1 MNYLSY
7 TFKLNEKKVP
17 FKKYVS
23 ETGKVFQNLRG
34 GLEIFQKGE
43 GLTKKRWRKFIGH
56 WPRSCIFIVNFK
68 HISHLVLVFLL
79 LTLSR

>member
-56 WPRSCIFIVNFK
+56 
-68 HISHLVLVFLL
+68 
-79 LTLSR
+79 